1 MINFQL
7 NFFYSS
13 FSRQVFSA
21 GNQTPRSRGNYTRAP
36 MRQEN
41 FHQVLSSLLCL
52 FVFCSVSFF
61 SPTTGRAGERI
72 TEFNSVVDVLESG
85 QLVVEETITV
95 VSEKERIR
103 HGIYRDFPTD
113 YIDSSGK
120 NHIVDF
126 SVVSVERDNREE
138 SFHTKKTG
146 NGVRV
151 YMGSKNVLLPSG
163 VHTYTLRYKTDRQ
176 IGFFDDHDELYW
188 NVTGN
193 GWIFPIKQASVTI
206 SIPAPGGI
214 RNFEMYTGA
223 AGARDSYGKLVR
235 QSSDSITLATTAPL
249 PPQSGFTVV
258 VSWPKGLVKNPGALQ
273 RFLWSFRDSL
283 FLILAVLGTILLF
296 VYYFINWQRVGR
308 DPKPGTIIPRFK
320 PPADLSPAAA
330 RYVLKMSYDK
340 KALAALLVNMAVKGV
355 VKIEQQK
362 KEYTLFLLTRE
373 TARLSPGE
381 QVVRNALFGGSKK
394 IRLVRKNNESIQKA
408 IVGLQKILRRD
419 VANIYFKL
427 NRTVLIPGIILT
439 IGIII
444 CVVLASQDVSAAAT
458 ITLWITMWSVGVTLL
473 FYQMIEKWRAA
484 LRRGSGILPK
494 LSALI
499 VTLFFLPFFGGW
511 CLGASVLYK
520 SVPLPGIF
528 IFCFLF
534 ILTIAFAYLIKAF
547 TIPGRKIL
555 DELEGLKMYLTL
567 AEKDR
572 LNLLNPPEKTPE
584 LFEKLLPWAL
594 VLDVEQQWCD
604 QFSEI
609 FTRMNKQEHSHYQP
623 MWYSSSYGFT
633 ANSFSSSLGDTLA
646 STISASSVAPGS
658 SSGFSSGGGGG
669 GFSGGGGGGGGG
681 GGW

>member
-1 MINFQL
+1 MMNFL
-7 NFFYSS
+7 FPVFYFS
-13 FSRQVFSA
+13 FPRQVFGA
-21 GNQTPRSRGNYTRAP
+21 QILFHRVREKYTREL
-36 MRQEN
+36 RDHEN
-41 FHQVLSSLLCL
+41 FHQLLSPLLCL
-52 FVFCSVSFF
+52 LVFCSVSLFF
-61 SPTTGRAGERI
+61 PASGQARERI
-72 TEFNSVVDVLESG
+72 TAFNSVVDVLGSG

-95 VSEKERIR
+95 VSENEQIR

-120 NHIVDF
+120 KHIVDF
-126 SVVSVERDNREE
+126 SVVSVERDTFEE

-151 YMGSKNVLLPSG
+151 YMGSKNVLVPPG

-193 GWIFPIKQASVTI
+193 HWIFPIEQASVTI

-214 RNFEMYTGA
+214 RKFEMFTGA
-223 AGARDSYGKLVR
+223 VGSRDSYGKLVR

-283 FLILAVLGTILLF
+283 FLILAALGTILLF

-308 DPKPGTIIPRFK
+308 DPKPGTVIPRFK
-320 PPADLSPAAA
+320 PPADVSPAAA

-355 VKIEQQK
+355 IRIEQK
-362 KEYTLFLLTRE
+362 KHEYTLFLLTRK
-373 TARLSPGE
+373 TDGLSPGE
-381 QVVRNALFGGSKK
+381 QVVRNALFGSSKK
-394 IRLVRKNNESIQKA
+394 IRLVRKNNKSIQKA
-408 IVGLQKILRRD
+408 IVGLQKVLRRD
-419 VANIYFKL
+419 LANIYFKL

-439 IGIII
+439 IAIII
-444 CVVLASQDVSAAAT
+444 CVVLASQNVTEAAT
-458 ITLWITMWSVGVTLL
+458 ITLWITMWSAGVTLL
-473 FYQMIEKWRAA
+473 SFQMIEKWRAA
-484 LRRGSGILPK
+484 LRRGSGLSPK
-494 LSALI
+494 LSALVI
-499 VTLFFLPFFGGW
+499 TLFFLPFFGGW

-520 SVPLPGIF
+520 TVPLPGVF

-534 ILTIAFAYLIKAF
+534 ILNIAFAYLLKAF

-604 QFSEI
+604 QFAEI
-609 FTRMNKQEHSHYQP
+609 FTRMNNQVHSHYQP
-623 MWYSSSYGFT
+623 MWYSSSHGFT

-669 GFSGGGGGGGGG
+669 GGG